1 MKHRIVTF
9 MLTIC
14 MIATLCA
21 PAFATE
27 KAQDTGNVVLVVE
40 GRDMQIYSEPAG
52 EVIDATAF
60 IYDFETQSEASD
72 EIYRSYARFKMA
84 RGAGY
89 GDWEYASRTVTCYLN
104 TGTIL
109 GLYNAYGEIS
119 TGVSG
124 VQTISARV
132 RLYSQSV
139 GSVSISNT
147 AVADSGSVIEN
158 YSNYVWAEANA
169 STSKTVKSAIATFS
183 AYQPGYNT
191 FTCSL
196 KAAVP

>member
-1 MKHRIVTF
+1 
-9 MLTIC
+9 

-27 KAQDTGNVVLVVE
+27 KAQDTGDVVLVVE

-52 EVIDATAF
+52 EVID
-60 IYDFETQSEASD
+60 
-72 EIYRSYARFKMA
+72 
-84 RGAGY
+84 
-89 GDWEYASRTVTCYLN
+89 
-104 TGTIL
+104 
-109 GLYNAYGEIS
+109 
-119 TGVSG
+119 
-124 VQTISARV
+124 
-132 RLYSQSV
+132 SQSV